1 MVLPFPWRHGAVG
14 NEAALYVMSA
24 EIEDAR
30 KLRLL
35 EWLLTPEG
43 QRVPDSQR
51 KLAAEFDVS
60 ESTIRNWKGDP
71 TFRAH
76 WEKQAKDIVG
86 DPTRIQQAI
95 QDLYDMG
102 RDSTATVPARVKALE
117 VFLRAVDGIKPPA
130 LDLARKKAAELTD
143 AELEALTMEAA
154 QRERTL
160 RGAA

>member
-1 MVLPFPWRHGAVG
+1 MTV
-14 NEAALYVMSA
+14 

-35 EWLLTPEG
+35 EWLTTPVG
-43 QRVPDSQR
+43 AQVPDSQR
-51 KLAAEFDVS
+51 KLAIELEVS
-60 ESTIRNWKGDP
+60 ESTIRNWKSDP

-86 DPTRIQQAI
+86 DPTKIQQAI

-102 RDSTATVPARVKALE
+102 RDMTATVPARVKALE

-130 LDLARKKAAELTD
+130 IDLARKKAAELTD

-154 QRERTL
+154 QRERSL
-160 RGAA
+160 RDVA